1 MLLILWLVP
10 LVLAAQSAPA
20 QPPRAE
26 PAFVLPEMT
35 GLIEGIAFRPKTR
48 AYYFGDVRKRCVW
61 RRDADG
67 RVTRLGAPDDRL
79 FGVFRL
85 VVDEGRGA
93 LIVAMSALPQMEGYT
108 ESMKG
113 TAGIAELDVE
123 TGTVRRV
130 ARVPADG
137 ANHVVGDLA
146 VAADGA
152 IYATDSAAP
161 ILWRVPLPTTP
172 RPPGSVQR
180 ADPGVLEVFVRSELF
195 GSLQGITSDGGLGLF
210 LTDYKTGV
218 LHVDTGTKQVRRL
231 SGPAGVELRGLDTLL
246 RARDGTLLAIQNGTR
261 TQRVLRL
268 TVDAAASAVTQVKTM
283 AEDPVMVDATLGTI
297 AGCDF
302 VFIADGGWNLCEPGA
317 PAPAARAVPVLKVA
331 SGG

>member
-1 MLLILWLVP
+1 MLSVCLVVVP
-10 LVLAAQSAPA
+10 LLLAPLAPVPQSAPVPA
-20 QPPRAE
+20 VLRAE
-26 PAFVLPEMT
+26 AAFVLPQMT
-35 GLIEGIAFRPKTR
+35 GLIEGIAFRPKTG

-93 LIVAMSALPQMEGYT
+93 LVVAMSALPQMEGYN

-113 TAGIAELDVE
+113 TAGIAELDLE
-123 TGTVRRV
+123 TGAVRRV
-130 ARVPADG
+130 AMVPADG

-146 VAADGA
+146 PAPDGT

-161 ILWRVPLPTTP
+161 ILWRLRPTGT
-172 RPPGSVQR
+172 
-180 ADPGVLEVFVRSELF
+180 ALEPFVRNDLF
-195 GSLQGITSDGGLGLF
+195 GSLQGITSDGGAGLF

-218 LHVDTGTKQVRRL
+218 VHVDTATNKVRRL
-231 SGPAGVELRGLDTLL
+231 AAPTGAELRGLDTLL
-246 RARDGTLLAIQNGTR
+246 RTPSGALLAIQNGTK

-268 TVDAAASAVTQVKTM
+268 TVDPSTVAVTRVETI
-283 AEDPVMVDATLGTI
+283 AEDPAMVDATLGTI
-297 AGCDF
+297 AGRDF
-302 VFIADGGWNLCEPGA
+302 VFIADGGWNLFEPGA
-317 PAPAARAVPVLKVA
+317 PTPVARAVPVLKVA
-331 SGG
+331 IGG